1 MFLTRRGTLTG
12 VGSPGERGDGVRQL
26 TSLDAQFLAVENA
39 RTYGHVG
46 SLCECDP
53 STAPG
58 GELTVE
64 DLCTM
69 VSERLHLL
77 PPFRWKLVNVPLAID
92 LPYWVEDP
100 DFDLDFHI
108 REAAIPP
115 PGDDRKLADVVARI
129 FARPLDRS
137 RPLWEL
143 YLIHGLPD
151 GRVALLTKVHHA
163 VVDGVSGNEI
173 LTVLLDPTARDGKDL
188 PPRPQGD
195 RVGER
200 VPGDVEMLGRGLLGL
215 PLQPLRALKTLPTT
229 LPALTEIPGANA
241 FPVVPTLSK
250 AVSRLRGLAGAP
262 ANDGILEITSAR
274 APRTPFNGRISPHRA
289 FAFGSLSLDKV
300 KAIKSE
306 LGVTVNDVVVT
317 LCASAV
323 RQWLLDRD
331 ELPRT
336 PLIAMVP
343 VSVRPPSERNAFGN
357 RISAMIVPIPT
368 DVADPRARLL
378 RAHDLLMSA
387 KANHAALPA
396 SLLTDA
402 TSFIPPAVAALAAR
416 TTMELLGRTRPPLNL
431 VISNVPGPREPLFCA
446 GARLESMFPVSVVV
460 DGVGLNMTVMSYRDH
475 LDFGIVTDAG
485 QIPDAWPFMAH
496 LRQALD
502 DMESALDRSG
512 RTVRRRPAPRSARA
526 ARA

>member
-1 MFLTRRGTLTG
+1 M
-12 VGSPGERGDGVRQL
+12 RQL
-26 TSLDAQFLAVENA
+26 TTLDAQFLAVESS

-46 SLCECDP
+46 SLCVYDP

-58 GELTVE
+58 GELTIE
-64 DLCTM
+64 DLCHM

-77 PPFRWKLVNVPLAID
+77 PPFRWRLVNVPLGLD

-100 DFDLDFHI
+100 DFDIDFHI
-108 REAAIPP
+108 RESAIPP
-115 PGDDRKLADVVARI
+115 PGDDRKLAETVSRI

-173 LTVLLDPTARDGKDL
+173 LSVLLDPSPEGKEL
-188 PPRPQGD
+188 PPPPQGD
-195 RVGER
+195 GRGER
-200 VPGDVEMLGRGLLGL
+200 VPSDLEMLARGAAGI
-215 PLQPLRALKTLPTT
+215 PSQPWRALRTLPTT

-241 FPVVPTLSK
+241 FPIVPALSK
-250 AVSRLRGLAGAP
+250 GLSKLRGLAGAP
-262 ANDGILEITSAR
+262 TDDAILEITSAR
-274 APRTPFNGRISPHRA
+274 APKTSFNGRISPHRR
-289 FAFGSLSLDKV
+289 FAFGSLSLDAV
-300 KAIKSE
+300 KAIKNE
-306 LGVTVNDVVVT
+306 LGTTVNDVVVT

-323 RQWLLDRD
+323 RQWLLERD

-343 VSVRPPSERNAFGN
+343 VSVRAPHERQEFGN

-368 DVADPRARLL
+368 NVDHPRDRLRRAHELL
-378 RAHDLLMSA
+378 RGA

-402 TSFIPPAVAALAAR
+402 TAFIPPAVAALAAR
-416 TTMELLGRTRPPLNL
+416 TTIDLLSRTRPPLNL
-431 VISNVPGPREPLFCA
+431 VISNVPGPRESLFCA
-446 GARLESMFPVSVVV
+446 GAKLESMFPVSVVV

-475 LDFGIVTDAG
+475 LDFGIVTDQG
-485 QIPDAWPFMAH
+485 QIADAWPFIAH
-496 LRQALD
+496 LRTALEEL
-502 DMESALDRSG
+502 ESVLDRRG
-512 RTVRRRPAPRSARA
+512 PTVKQAQTPPRSRTGPA
-526 ARA
+526 AGA

>member
-1 MFLTRRGTLTG
+1 
-12 VGSPGERGDGVRQL
+12 VRQL
-26 TSLDAQFLAVENA
+26 TSLDAQFLAVESG

-46 SLCECDP
+46 SLCTYDA
-53 STAPG
+53 SGAPG
-58 GELTVE
+58 GELTIK
-64 DLCTM
+64 DLCRM

-77 PPFRWKLVNVPLAID
+77 PPFRWKLVNVPLGLD
-92 LPYWVEDP
+92 LPYWAEDP

-173 LTVLLDPTARDGKDL
+173 LTVLLDPAPDGGKEL
-188 PPRPQGD
+188 PPRPETD

-200 VPGDVEMLGRGLLGL
+200 VPGDLEMLGRGLLGV
-215 PLQPLRALKTLPTT
+215 PLQPLRALKALPTT

-250 AVSRLRGLAGAP
+250 ALSRLRGLAGAP
-262 ANDGILEITSAR
+262 STDAILEITAAR
-274 APRTPFNGRISPHRA
+274 APKTPFNGRISPHRS
-289 FAFGSLSLDKV
+289 FAFGSLSLNKV
-300 KAIKSE
+300 KSIKNE
-306 LGVTVNDVVVT
+306 LGITVNDVVVT

-331 ELPRT
+331 ELPCT

-343 VSVRPPSERNAFGN
+343 VSVRAPAERDAFGN

-368 DVADPRARLL
+368 DVADPRDRLV
-378 RAHDLLMSA
+378 RAHELLSSA

-416 TTMELLGRTRPPLNL
+416 TTIDILGRTRPPLNL
-431 VISNVPGPREPLFCA
+431 VISNVPGPRDPLYCA
-446 GARLESMFPVSVVV
+446 GARLETMFPVSVVV
-460 DGVGLNMTVMSYRDH
+460 DGVGLNMTVMSYRDQ
-475 LDFGIVTDAG
+475 LDFGIVTDQR
-485 QIPDAWPFMAH
+485 QIPDAWPFMDH
-496 LRQALD
+496 LGQALE
-502 DMESALDRSG
+502 DMETVLHRRG
-512 RTVRRRPAPRSARA
+512 RTVKRRPAPRSGRA